1 MSDAPSL
8 SLPRHLVSFPKPTK
22 QRRMTYGYII
32 DWDVAQR
39 RGETL
44 WNTPE
49 ARESLVRS
57 IELSYV
63 KHMNALCRSH
73 WPRIRLRPVKSDGMI
88 YSCITLADTVA
99 DWNSAGDV
107 IPPPEVIEK
116 IKGLLQTEE
125 EPKWYKY
132 YG

>member
-1 MSDAPSL
+1 MA
-8 SLPRHLVSFPKPTK
+8 
-22 QRRMTYGYII
+22 YGYII
-32 DWDVAQR
+32 DWDIAQQ

-49 ARESLVRS
+49 EREGLVRS

-63 KHMNALCRSH
+63 EHMNALCRSH
-73 WPRIRLRPVKSDGMI
+73 WPRIHLRLVKSDGII
-88 YSCITLADTVA
+88 YSCITLADTMA

-107 IPPPEVIEK
+107 IPLPEVIEK
-116 IKGLLQTEE
+116 IKGLLQTDE

>member
-1 MSDAPSL
+1 
-8 SLPRHLVSFPKPTK
+8 
-22 QRRMTYGYII
+22 
-32 DWDVAQR
+32 
-39 RGETL
+39 
-44 WNTPE
+44 
-49 ARESLVRS
+49 
-57 IELSYV
+57 
-63 KHMNALCRSH
+63 
-73 WPRIRLRPVKSDGMI
+73 MI

-116 IKGLLQTEE
+116 IQGLLQTEE